1 MRRRWRLLQVLL
13 LLLVHDLHVQLLLP
27 LVVVVVVVVVVVLL
41 PLPLRRQGRIGFPA
55 ALRLK
60 QFLGLQL
67 INCCFVR
74 SE

>member
-27 LVVVVVVVVVVVLL
+27 LLLVVVVVVVVLL